1 MKKVAIFLI
10 IATMTF
16 VSQAQTTDPLNSN
29 YLINQGVSPRVLDFA
44 ANSSLQ
50 DGSMKEN
57 VSVTVRYEGKEKAF
71 QLQSTND
78 SKVFPYHCPGIQLV

>member
-10 IATMTF
+10 IAAMTF
-16 VSQAQTTDPLNSN
+16 VSKAQTTDPLNSN

-50 DGSMKEN
+50 DGRNEGWM
-57 VSVTVRYEGKEKAF
+57 VSYYMMVDGWGN
-71 QLQSTND
+71 S
-78 SKVFPYHCPGIQLV
+78 